1 MDFTLNDEQRLLKES
16 AERFLAKEY
25 SFKDRRRRLETEV
38 GFSRETWKTFARL
51 GWLGVGIPEE
61 FGGIGGS
68 TVETAVLMEA
78 FGGALVAEPYLATC
92 VLGAGVIRLAGRA
105 ALQRELL
112 PRVAAGELML
122 AFTFAEPGGRYD
134 LAHVATRARRNGKG
148 FTLDGHKSVVFH
160 AATADRIIVSARTA
174 GGVRDHNG
182 VTLFLVDADA
192 DGLTRRAYQT
202 VDGLR
207 AAEVTLDRVSVSSD
221 AVVGEVG
228 GAYPAIAWTVDLGI
242 AAVAAEAAGIMA
254 ALNRQTLDYLKA
266 RRQFGRP
273 LSEFQVLRHRMVDM
287 FAAAELSKSM
297 AYMAAVRAG
306 DGDAPA
312 RARAV
317 SAAKV
322 QVGKA
327 GRFVGQQA
335 VQLHGGMGMSDE
347 LPVGHYFKRL
357 TMIDTLFGDVDYH
370 LRRFAGG

>member
-1 MDFTLNDEQRLLKES
+1 MNFTLNDEQRLLKES

-122 AFTFAEPGGRYD
+122 AFAFAEPGGRYD

-174 GGVRDHNG
+174 GGVRGQNG

-287 FAAAELSKSM
+287 FTAAELSKSM